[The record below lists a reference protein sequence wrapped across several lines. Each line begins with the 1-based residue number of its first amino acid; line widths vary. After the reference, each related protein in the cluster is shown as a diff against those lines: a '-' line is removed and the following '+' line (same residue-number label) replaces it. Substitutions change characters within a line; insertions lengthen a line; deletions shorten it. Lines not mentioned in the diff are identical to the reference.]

1 MSVGGGPAVH
11 YHEKGCP
18 TRGNFT
24 GGLKCC
30 LVHESAAMTLERLR
44 YYAYDER
51 EPVLVNETRGAE
63 LRIREIS

>member
-1 MSVGGGPAVH
+1 
-11 YHEKGCP
+11 
-18 TRGNFT
+18 
-24 GGLKCC
+24 
-30 LVHESAAMTLERLR
+30 MTLERLR